1 MSTTILTD
9 LSRNIAVDHAAVQSP
24 GGVSASLKTLHGGR
38 RNGVQLLDLSD
49 GHFSVSVIPTRGMGL
64 WKARLND
71 TVIGWASPIQDGPVH
86 PAFVNQAALG
96 GLGWLDGFDE
106 MMVRCGLT
114 QNGPPSP
121 VTEPFA
127 IGLHG
132 VIANR
137 PAHYL
142 AVHELPDRLTVE
154 GHVDETC
161 LFGMNLRMIT
171 KVTLVKDSRRIE
183 VEDEIINLGNREADL
198 ELLYHWNFGRPFL
211 EGGASFV
218 AAAEEVCPRDKTAA
232 AGIASYDVYD
242 EPTVGYA
249 EQAFFFRLKADPETS
264 NTTVMLRNKNG
275 DKGLALRFDTRQ
287 LPCFTLWKN
296 TAGYEDGY
304 VTGLEPATNYPN
316 AKAFEKAHGRVIALP
331 PGGRHLA
338 VTTLEVLAASG
349 DVTRVEHEIDRL
361 KNGTNP
367 TLHHLPA
374 EPFAAG

>member
-1 MSTTILTD
+1 MATTILTD
-9 LSRNIAVDHAAVQSP
+9 LSRNITADHAAVQSP

-38 RNGVQLLDLSD
+38 RNGVQVLDLTD
-49 GHFSVSVIPTRGMGL
+49 GHLSVSVIPTRGMGL
-64 WKARLND
+64 WRARFND
-71 TVIGWASPIQDGPVH
+71 TVIGWASPVQDGPVH

-132 VIANR
+132 LIANR
-137 PAHYL
+137 PAHFL

-161 LFGMNLRMIT
+161 LFGMNLRMISKIT
-171 KVTLVKDSRRIE
+171 IVKNSRRIE
-183 VEDEIINLGNREADL
+183 VEDEIVNMGNRVADL
-198 ELLYHWNFGRPFL
+198 QLLYHWNFGRPFL

-232 AGIASYDVYD
+232 AGICGYDVYD

-249 EQAFFFRLKADPETS
+249 EQAFFLRLKADAETS
-264 NTTVMLRNKNG
+264 NTTVMLRGKSG
-275 DKGLALRFDTRQ
+275 DQGMALRFDTRQ

-296 TAGYEDGY
+296 TAGYDDGY

-316 AKAFEKAHGRVIALP
+316 PKAFEKARGRVIALP
-331 PGGRHLA
+331 PGGRHVA
-338 VTTLEVLAASG
+338 ATSLEVLPNSS
-349 DVTRVEHEIDRL
+349 DVTRVEHEIDSLR
-361 KNGTNP
+361 NGSQP
-367 TLHHLPA
+367 TRHHLPV